1 MNITIELYIFELVS
15 VPNFSLN
22 HGVINS
28 MLKLIILIF
37 WTKFTQ
43 KKYFWS
49 KTEKSEHNP
58 LIVHIQISRGTKFHL
73 KLKSLLFW
81 TKFTQKGYFHLKTEK
96 WTLPF
101 SSAYLNQSRYKI
113 VAETDNFDI
122 LSQICPKQLFR
133 SKTMNITIKF
143 CICEMV

>member
-1 MNITIELYIFELVS
+1 MPKKDIFDRKLKKMNITIELYIFELVS

-81 TKFTQKGYFHLKTEK
+81 TKFTQKGYFHWKTEK
-96 WTLPF
+96 VDTTIHF
-101 SSAYLNQSRYKI
+101 Y
-113 VAETDNFDI
+113 I
-122 LSQICPKQLFR
+122 LELA
-133 SKTMNITIKF
+133 
-143 CICEMV
+143 